1 MTGAPET
8 RYATTAEGVHVA
20 YQVVGDGPM
29 DLVMLDNWRSP
40 LEGRWDE
47 PLMERPLR
55 RLASFSRLIS
65 FDKRGIGC
73 SDPVPFSIL
82 STPEEW
88 MNDVR
93 TVMDAAGSE
102 RAVVMGINDGGQIAM
117 LFAATHPERT
127 SALILVNAAACTRQG
142 TDYPWG
148 VPPDYDWAQ
157 VDAETEDLFR
167 HYRWGRYAPNLD
179 GDTRLTEWYGK
190 WFRLQVSPGTALA
203 LRRTLRDL
211 DSRHVLPAIQSPTLV
226 VRRRDSFLPK
236 GMVRYLAEHIDGA
249 LYAEV
254 PGEDVWWA
262 PPAEPLL
269 DEIEAFITGER
280 PVVEVDRVLATVLF
294 TDIVS
299 STDRASELGDRAWRG
314 LLDRYRT
321 AVRGELRR
329 FSGREINTRGDDF
342 LASFDGP
349 ARAIRCALGIA
360 EAARAL
366 GIEVRTGLHTGEV
379 ELMGDDIGGIAV
391 HIGARVSA
399 LAVPG
404 EVLVTR
410 TVVDLV
416 AGSGIEFVDRGEHE
430 LKGVPGFWRLFAA
443 GG

>member
-167 HYRWGRYAPNLD
+167 HYPVGP
-179 GDTRLTEWYGK
+179 
-190 WFRLQVSPGTALA
+190 
-203 LRRTLRDL
+203 LR
-211 DSRHVLPAIQSPTLV
+211 PQP
-226 VRRRDSFLPK
+226 
-236 GMVRYLAEHIDGA
+236 
-249 LYAEV
+249 
-254 PGEDVWWA
+254 
-262 PPAEPLL
+262 
-269 DEIEAFITGER
+269 
-280 PVVEVDRVLATVLF
+280 
-294 TDIVS
+294 
-299 STDRASELGDRAWRG
+299 
-314 LLDRYRT
+314 
-321 AVRGELRR
+321 
-329 FSGREINTRGDDF
+329 
-342 LASFDGP
+342 
-349 ARAIRCALGIA
+349 
-360 EAARAL
+360 
-366 GIEVRTGLHTGEV
+366 
-379 ELMGDDIGGIAV
+379 
-391 HIGARVSA
+391 
-399 LAVPG
+399 
-404 EVLVTR
+404 
-410 TVVDLV
+410 
-416 AGSGIEFVDRGEHE
+416 
-430 LKGVPGFWRLFAA
+430 
-443 GG
+443 

>member
-1 MTGAPET
+1 VTGAPQT
-8 RYATTAEGVHVA
+8 RYATTADGVHVA
-20 YQVVGDGPM
+20 YQLIGDGPV
-29 DLVMLDNWRSP
+29 DLVLLDVWRSP

-65 FDKRGIGC
+65 FDKRGVGC

-88 MNDVR
+88 MNDVG

-102 RAVVMGINDGGQIAM
+102 RAVVLGINDGGPIAM

-127 SALILVNAAACTRQG
+127 SALILVNTAACVRQG
-142 TDYPWG
+142 PDYPWG
-148 VPPDYDWAQ
+148 APPDYDWAQ
-157 VDAETEDLFR
+157 VEAETEELFR
-167 HYRWGRYAPNLD
+167 RYRWGRYAPSLD
-179 GDTRLTEWYGK
+179 GDARLTEWFGK
-190 WFRLQVSPGTALA
+190 WFRLQASPGTALP
-203 LRRTLRDL
+203 LSRTIRDL
-211 DSRHVLPAIQSPTLV
+211 DVRHVLPAIQSPTLV
-226 VRRRDSFLPK
+226 VRRRDSFLPT
-236 GMVRYLAEHIDGA
+236 GMARYLAEHIDGA

-299 STDRASELGDRAWRG
+299 STERATELGDRAWRG

-321 AVRGELRR
+321 AVRGQLRR

-342 LASFDGP
+342 LATFDGP

-360 EAARAL
+360 EAAGAL

-399 LAVPG
+399 LAAPG

-416 AGSGIEFVDRGEHE
+416 AGSGIEFAHRGEHE
-430 LKGVPGFWRLFAA
+430 LKGVPGVWRLFAA
-443 GG
+443 EG